1 MTQSKTNPTTNHK
14 ENMTTLRKAQ
24 KAASIYNRVTNPRL
38 LLSDHQHKARHK
50 VARKIRAFL
59 KSNPCQVIEWT
70 NGTLHAMPN
79 A

>member
-1 MTQSKTNPTTNHK
+1 MNALH
-14 ENMTTLRKAQ
+14 KAQ

-38 LLSDHQHKARHK
+38 LLSDHQHACRNK
-50 VARKIRAFL
+50 VARKIKRFL
-59 KSNPCQVIEWT
+59 SSHPCQVIEWT

>member
-1 MTQSKTNPTTNHK
+1 MN
-14 ENMTTLRKAQ
+14 TLQKAQ

-59 KSNPCQVIEWT
+59 KSNPCQVIEWD
-70 NGTLHAMPN
+70 NGTLHAMPKT
-79 A
+79 AAA

>member
-1 MTQSKTNPTTNHK
+1 MNA
-14 ENMTTLRKAQ
+14 LYKAQ

-38 LLSDHQHKARHK
+38 LLSDHQHKARQK

-59 KSNPCQVIEWT
+59 RSCPFQVIEWS

>member
-1 MTQSKTNPTTNHK
+1 MTALK
-14 ENMTTLRKAQ
+14 KAQ

-38 LLSDHQHKARHK
+38 LLSDHQHACRHK
-50 VARKIRAFL
+50 LARKIRSFL
-59 KSNPCQVIEWT
+59 KSNPCQVIEWS